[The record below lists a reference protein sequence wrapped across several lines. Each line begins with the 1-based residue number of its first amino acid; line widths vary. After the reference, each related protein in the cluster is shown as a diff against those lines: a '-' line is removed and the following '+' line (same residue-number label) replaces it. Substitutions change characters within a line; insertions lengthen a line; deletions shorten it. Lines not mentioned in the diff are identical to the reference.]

1 MIRNLFFVLFLI
13 GLSINNFAQLVN
25 EDFESYSPGS
35 NFPTTVST
43 STNYQVDQSPSNGCG
58 TNDSWEIESPSYWTP
73 CSTCS
78 GNVGSIRYSTSCNQD
93 FTFVTKTFTPNS
105 SSINISF
112 NYGFYN
118 FSTDETLSAYLYNES
133 DGINE
138 ETLISIN
145 GTEIEGGIFNQTL
158 GVTPNDN
165 YTIRF
170 NYIGTDDWGATID
183 NILVEEAC
191 GPSVTFSQTCNDASN
206 YDVTV
211 VVNSLNGDYVNIT
224 NGSNTIE
231 SNVGT
236 GTYIIENLTG
246 QNTITVTNDVGCN
259 AIETYSF
266 CDLCDNA
273 SAPSDL
279 PCDAPSVDL
288 SQPFYG
294 TTNCSYT
301 ATSTGTRPGP
311 DNMENGCL
319 DLVNFLTFNAQNDSW
334 LTFTAADDSV
344 ILDWTVSNCQDG
356 EGVQLAILDGV
367 CSNEDA
373 MVVIDCEFQALGSGT
388 FDVGNLT
395 VGDSYFIYIDGYS
408 ADICDYTW
416 TPQSGVAITPPNDTC
431 GNALEI
437 SCGDLDTSNNILAT
451 NIDAPAECSGLTP
464 DVGVWYKYTGNGT
477 DVTISTDNIATNFD
491 TQLFLY
497 SGDCDNLNCLA
508 SDDNSGNG
516 ETSEI
521 SFTADDGIDYYIYV
535 GGDGSSANPIGQF
548 GLSVTCVSC
557 DAEAGN
563 W

>member
-1 MIRNLFFVLFLI
+1 MIRRFLVLFSLI
-13 GLSINNFAQLVN
+13 SFSATSFAQLVD
-25 EDFESYSPGS
+25 EDFESYSQGS
-35 NFPTTVST
+35 NFPTSAST
-43 STNYQVDQSPSNGCG
+43 TTNYQIDQNTSNGCG
-58 TNDSWEIESPSYWTP
+58 INDSWEIESPTYWTP

-78 GNVGSIRYSTSCNQD
+78 GNVGSIRYSFSCDQD
-93 FTFVTKTFTPNS
+93 FTLVTKTFTANS

-118 FSTDETLSAYLYNES
+118 YSSSETLTAYLYNES
-133 DGINE
+133 NGTNE
-138 ETLISIN
+138 TTLISIN
-145 GTEIEGGIFNQTL
+145 GIAVEDGSFNQTV
-158 GVTPNDN
+158 GINSGDN

-170 NYIGTDDWGATID
+170 NYVGSDDWGATID

-191 GPSVTFSQTCNDASN
+191 GPSVTFSQNCNDATN
-206 YDVTV
+206 YNVTI
-211 VVNSLNGDYVNIT
+211 VVNSLNGNSIDIT

-246 QNTITVTNDVGCN
+246 LNTITVTNDVGCS
-259 AIETYSF
+259 ASETYSV
-266 CDLCDNA
+266 CDLCENT

-288 SQPFYG
+288 SQPFVG

-301 ATSTGTRPGP
+301 ATSSGTRPGP
-311 DNMENGCL
+311 DDMETGCP

-344 ILDWTVSNCQDG
+344 ILDWTVSNCQDN
-356 EGVQLAILDGV
+356 EGVQFAILDGV
-367 CSNEDA
+367 CTNEDE
-373 MVVIDCEFQALGSGT
+373 MEVVDCEFQAIGSGT
-388 FDVGNLT
+388 FDVGNLV
-395 VGDSYFIYIDGYS
+395 VGESYFIYIDGYS
-408 ADICDYTW
+408 ADICDYSW

-431 GNALEI
+431 GNATEI
-437 SCGDLDTSNNILAT
+437 ACGDLDTSNNILAS
-451 NIDAPAECSGLTP
+451 NIDAPAECLGLIP
-464 DVGVWYKYTGNGT
+464 DVGVWYKYIGNGT

-497 SGDCDNLNCLA
+497 SGDCNNLNCLA

-516 ETSEI
+516 QTSKIE
-521 SFTADDGIDYYIYV
+521 FTADDGIEYYIYV